1 MGDRVDCGWSGRQ
14 GKGPPEAWNGRILA
28 RALNHPT
35 SPTLPL
41 AGPLSEAGKGS
52 KITSAPGWGPEW
64 SVGALG
70 VVGEGLSHGEEVVRP
85 EWDGEEGSVLT
96 FTAQVLPATPSSALA
111 SKPRDG

>member
-1 MGDRVDCGWSGRQ
+1 MGDCAHVLGDRVDSGWSRRQ

-28 RALNHPT
+28 SALTHPT

-41 AGPLSEAGKGS
+41 AGPLTEAGMGS
-52 KITSAPGWGPEW
+52 KITSAPGWGLEW

-70 VVGEGLSHGEEVVRP
+70 VMGKGLSH
-85 EWDGEEGSVLT
+85 GEEGSVLT